1 MKKII
6 CFLLPLFIFAA
17 CSGEKTADIK
27 PSISVSIMDRNLIS
41 MEEGTYSNNRWT
53 QWVNENSPVKVDWIP
68 IVQNNF
74 EQALNIMFNSNTAPD
89 LIVSSDRALM
99 QTLAD
104 KKLIQPLD
112 GFIDS
117 YSKQYA
123 EYLKEHEYFR
133 LYTTLNRQTYLFT
146 SESETTADSAIWIR
160 KDWLDALGMELPKT
174 TAQLLEVARAFT
186 YNDPDKNNLNDTI
199 GIVSTNDMLEQIYMV
214 DQQWYADDSENIYIS
229 QLTDRYISMLLYKRQ
244 LFSEGIIDNSFILG
258 NNSPSHIQ
266 PWLDGKG
273 GILFSDW
280 NADEFR
286 SLLKNTPSALITV
299 LEPISTDFGNNGM
312 RHKAPTGHYI
322 AFNSDMETPENGIKF
337 LDWMIDEGYQTLIYG
352 IEGEHYENKNGNIKP
367 IDIEKNN
374 IELNYARLDMPV
386 LRKGAISPEQIL
398 SSASDDNVLD
408 QTIASFNAKSL
419 TISMQNPRKQ
429 NIPIDISANVTKI
442 KQFETEWKIFIKD
455 IESEF
460 ILSALSPSPMSSNT
474 LKEIMINEY
483 NRLDGNNIRALM
495 QQWYDENKYIFISH

>member
-1 MKKII
+1 
-6 CFLLPLFIFAA
+6 
-17 CSGEKTADIK
+17 
-27 PSISVSIMDRNLIS
+27 

-160 KDWLDALGMELPKT
+160 KDWLDALGMEVPKT

-244 LFSEGIIDNSFILG
+244 LFAEGIIDNSFILG

-299 LEPISTDFGNNGM
+299 LEPISTDYGNSAV

-352 IEGEHYENKNGNIKP
+352 IEGEHYKNKHGKIKP
-367 IDIEKNN
+367 INIEKNN

-386 LRKGAISPEQIL
+386 LRKGTVSPEQIL

-408 QTIASFNAKSL
+408 QTIASLNAKSL

-442 KQFETEWKIFIKD
+442 KQFETEWNIFIKD

-460 ILSALSPSPMSSNT
+460 ILSALTPSPMSSNT
-474 LKEIMINEY
+474 LKEIMTNEY
-483 NRLDGNNIRALM
+483 NRLDGNNIRTLM
-495 QQWYDENKYIFISH
+495 QQWYDENKYIFALNKK